1 MKIKTCLIGAICFGL
16 NASAWAIGE
25 VNHWSS
31 GWGQGTTEYVVKGK
45 GQSQLYIGCN
55 PDNAMFVMFTDPTGQ
70 SVDNYDALTQTRTF
84 SVSVDGGEPITFND
98 VVSRVGVDSMHVAWE
113 KLRKGKAVTVTAAQL
128 QPAHFTLNGAGKVLP
143 AFGQSDCKIG
153 AAIPDDEL

>member
-1 MKIKTCLIGAICFGL
+1 MKIKTCLIGVICCGL
-16 NASAWAIGE
+16 TVSAWAFGE

-55 PDNAMFVMFTDPTGQ
+55 PDKAMFVMFTDPTGQ
-70 SVDNYDALTQTRTF
+70 SVDNYDALIQTKTF
-84 SVSVDGGEPITFND
+84 FVSVDGGEPIAFNEM
-98 VVSRVGVDSMHVAWE
+98 VSHVGTDNVATAWE
-113 KLRKGKAVTVTAAQL
+113 ALRNSKTVTVSGTGL
-128 QPAHFTLNGAGKVLP
+128 QSTRFTLNGAGKVLP

-153 AAIPDDEL
+153 AAIPGD

>member
-1 MKIKTCLIGAICFGL
+1 MKIKLCLIGLMCCGL
-16 NASAWAIGE
+16 TASAWAFGE

-31 GWGQGTTEYVVKGK
+31 GWGQGTTEYVIKGK

-55 PDNAMFVMFTDPTGQ
+55 PDKAMFVMFTDSTGQ

-84 SVSVDGGEPITFND
+84 FVSVDGGEPIAFNE
-98 VVSRVGVDSMHVAWE
+98 VASRVGVDNVHAAWE
-113 KLRKGKAVTVTAAQL
+113 KLRKGQVVTVTANTL

-153 AAIPDDEL
+153 AAIPGD